1 MKTNF
6 GHFDIVDIA
15 ILGAYILATMVLGF
29 RAHRTKA
36 TASQYLNASQSL
48 PVWIVSVSFLAANCG
63 ALELLGISATAAQY
77 GAVTFHF
84 YWIGA
89 VPALICLAMFVLP
102 VYAKTQIRSVPDYL
116 RQRFDER
123 TRMANVFGLLCITVL
138 LSGISLYAMEVVLAV
153 TCGWPTWLSA
163 SLALLTVAVYT
174 TLGGLRATIYNEVLQ
189 LGVILCGL
197 FPLVRILLRQSNGF
211 QNLKAHLPPD
221 RAHAWIGMPMFSNHA
236 PLDMASL
243 MLGLGFVL
251 GFGYWCTDFVQIQ
264 RILTTKDLEA
274 ARKVPLIAS
283 LGKMFIAILVVIP
296 GLAALSFQGAL
307 HVPYNAVLPAL
318 LVAHYSHG
326 WLGLGVAGILA
337 SLISNLSGNASAFS
351 AIWTEEI
358 YRPHLR
364 PSRSASH
371 YIAVGRIACLAAIG
385 LSAAASVLAFYFQNL
400 MEYIQLIFSVFSA
413 PVFGVVLAGI
423 VFPWVRRGSGLWGL
437 VAGFS
442 VSIAHIQLIR
452 NGFLSYGSG
461 LNATFHGAI
470 YAWAA
475 SVTVVLVISAAGHRL
490 SSDLHEPNSDL
501 QSIQFRAPWR
511 ICLFGAV
518 VGAICIWFNLVWR

>member
-1 MKTNF
+1 MRASL
-6 GHFDIVDIA
+6 GHFNIADIA
-15 ILGAYILATMVLGF
+15 ILGAYILATIVLGI
-29 RAHRTKA
+29 RARRTKMG
-36 TASQYLNASQSL
+36 ASQYLNASQSL

-89 VPALICLAMFVLP
+89 VPALICFAMFVLP

-116 RQRFDER
+116 RLRFDER
-123 TRMANVFGLLCITVL
+123 TRMTNVVGLLCITVL
-138 LSGISLYAMEVVLAV
+138 LSGVSLYAMEVVLAT
-153 TCGWPTWLSA
+153 TCGWPTWFSA
-163 SLALLTVAVYT
+163 SLTLLTVAVYT

-189 LGVILCGL
+189 LGVMLCGL
-197 FPLVRILLRQSNGF
+197 FPLIRILLAQTNGF
-211 QNLKAHLPPD
+211 KNLKAHLPPD
-221 RAHAWIGMPMFSNHA
+221 RAHAWIGMPAFSTQA

-243 MLGLGFVL
+243 ILGLGFVL
-251 GFGYWCTDFVQIQ
+251 SFGYWCTDFVQVQ
-264 RILTTKDLEA
+264 RILATKDLEA
-274 ARKVPLIAS
+274 AKKVPMIAS

-296 GLAALSFQGAL
+296 GLAALRFQGTL
-307 HVPYNAVLPAL
+307 HVPYNAILPAL

-358 YRPHLR
+358 YRSHLYPH
-364 PSRSASH
+364 RSASH
-371 YIAVGRIACLAAIG
+371 YIAVGRLACLAAIG

-400 MEYIQLIFSVFSA
+400 MEYVQLIFSVFSA
-413 PVFGVVLAGI
+413 PVFGVVLTGM
-423 VFPWVRRGSGLWGL
+423 VFPWVRRNSGLWGL
-437 VAGFS
+437 IAGFG
-442 VSIAHIQLIR
+442 VSIIHILLIR
-452 NGFLSYGSG
+452 RGFLSYGSG

-475 SVTVVLVISAAGHRL
+475 SVTAVLVT
-490 SSDLHEPNSDL
+490 SSSGRQPTSGRHEPKSDF
-501 QSIQFRAPWR
+501 QAIRFRVSWQ
-511 ICLFGAV
+511 ICLFATI